1 MADTDSL
8 YQEINEDVMNI
19 LISGIQSILSF
30 IKEEFDLD
38 PAGLWLR

>member
-1 MADTDSL
+1 
-8 YQEINEDVMNI
+8 MNI
-19 LISGIQSILSF
+19 LISGIASIVSF